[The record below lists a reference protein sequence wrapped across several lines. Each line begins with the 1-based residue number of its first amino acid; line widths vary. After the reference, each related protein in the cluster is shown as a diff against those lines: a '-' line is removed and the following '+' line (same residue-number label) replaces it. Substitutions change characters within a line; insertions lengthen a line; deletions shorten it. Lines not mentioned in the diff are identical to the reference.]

1 MESINMVF
9 MNLFAGQQYRHRH
22 RVQTCGHSGEGEDGT
37 NWDSSTETYTLPYVK
52 QIAIGNMLYNRES
65 FNLVCHNNL
74 EGWNRAV
81 SEREV
86 QEEGDICILIAES
99 CTAETNTML

>member
-1 MESINMVF
+1 
-9 MNLFAGQQYRHRH
+9 
-22 RVQTCGHSGEGEDGT
+22 
-37 NWDSSTETYTLPYVK
+37 
-52 QIAIGNMLYNRES
+52 MLYNRES